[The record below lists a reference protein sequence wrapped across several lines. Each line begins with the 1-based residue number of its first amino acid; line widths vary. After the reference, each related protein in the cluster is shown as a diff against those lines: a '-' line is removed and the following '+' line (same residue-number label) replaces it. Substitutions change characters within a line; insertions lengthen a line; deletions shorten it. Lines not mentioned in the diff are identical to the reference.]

1 MNVLKLAKPNLNN
14 ARTRKR
20 CLTAIGFCKAYLS
33 DKPKPI
39 SKHEI
44 DRVFSQGQNAT
55 SKWLRYY
62 LLEKHHS
69 HNMHAGTYDRYTL
82 NKQGYDYVCEMLD
95 LPQDGEF
102 NANAISDFKL
112 AVSAAIERYP
122 FDAIEYR
129 DKSDRYYHGA
139 QNLRKS
145 VRNEYLKAN
154 GLGVQYDL
162 VCAAQ
167 SLLYQ
172 RYLQLKPHEPL
183 DFIADYP
190 ANRNSIRSR
199 LADELQLPI
208 DAVKIIIT
216 AIFNNAT
223 VSDNPRH
230 EIYKI
235 CQYDPAR
242 IEWIKQD
249 LYLSCLRKEIK
260 AMWKALKVD
269 IDLGETR
276 RVNGS
281 LKAGLYRKHER
292 HVMDVL
298 ITHIAASG
306 KKYFIIHDCIATELN
321 SFTTDE
327 LQSAVRYATGI
338 DVLIE
343 EELL

>member
-20 CLTAIGFCKAYLS
+20 CLTAIGFCKSYLS
-33 DKPKPI
+33 DTPQPI

-44 DRVFSQGQNAT
+44 DRVFSQGQNPT

-82 NKQGYDYVCEMLD
+82 NKEGYDYVCEMLA
-95 LPQDGEF
+95 LPQEDQF
-102 NANAISDFKL
+102 TANAISDFKL
-112 AVSAAIERYP
+112 AVSAAIEKYP
-122 FDAIEYR
+122 FNAIEYR

-172 RYLQLKPHEPL
+172 RYLQLNPDQPL
-183 DFIADYP
+183 DLIADYP
-190 ANRNSIRSR
+190 TNRDKIRSR
-199 LADELQLPI
+199 LADELELPI
-208 DAVKIIIT
+208 DTIKTIIT
-216 AIFNNAT
+216 AIFTNAT
-223 VSDNPRH
+223 VSANPRH
-230 EIYKI
+230 EIFKL
-235 CQYDPAR
+235 CEYDPAR
-242 IEWIKQD
+242 IDWINQD
-249 LYLSCLRKEIK
+249 LYLTLLRKEIS

-269 IDLGETR
+269 IDLGDTK

-306 KKYFIIHDCIATELN
+306 KKYYIIHDCIATELN

-327 LQSAVRYATGI
+327 LQSAVHYATGI
-338 DVLIE
+338 DVQLE
-343 EELL
+343 EKFL